1 MFLFLVVNYYTLPLF
16 VRLKKRGID
25 RKKKKGENEE
35 KEIFK
40 KKRRRKKTWKYF
52 EPSMMTTRGS

>member
-35 KEIFK
+35 KKYLK
-40 KKRRRKKTWKYF
+40 KKEEERK
-52 EPSMMTTRGS
+52 RGNTLNHR

>member
-1 MFLFLVVNYYTLPLF
+1 VFLFLVVNYYYYTLPLF

-35 KEIFK
+35 KKYLK
-40 KKRRRKKTWKYF
+40 KKKKK
-52 EPSMMTTRGS
+52 ENVEIL